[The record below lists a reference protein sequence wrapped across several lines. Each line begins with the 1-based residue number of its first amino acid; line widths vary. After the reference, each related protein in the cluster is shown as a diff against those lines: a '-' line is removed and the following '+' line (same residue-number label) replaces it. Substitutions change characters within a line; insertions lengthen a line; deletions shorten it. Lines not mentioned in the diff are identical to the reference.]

1 MKFFYFFSRF
11 RRFLSIFIK
20 YYKRIFFGS
29 LKRLNNIKKTYVAFI
44 PWCENDSSIFFSVS
58 KAFLKEYPMIL
69 ILIPEVWRNEVF
81 SLHISYSTKL
91 WFIHSFPFWPG
102 SGSAFFFVDP
112 DADPQIYDPYPDP
125 DRAKTCGSETLSFT
139 KWISSHETSTPAKWW
154 PSTFYDMTETRIL
167 KKSDWLVTDF
177 FFFELIVFTF
187 FNDLAFQKNTTFV
200 DAYYILVNH
209 SLISPENGFYK
220 PLSFKL
226 LTLKSLL
233 TPLPISS
240 CKSVKLMRPPLK
252 CYEKLHNIR

>member
-1 MKFFYFFSRF
+1 MDFESRNLYCCKMVAIH
-11 RRFLSIFIK
+11 FLR
-20 YYKRIFFGS
+20 Y
-29 LKRLNNIKKTYVAFI
+29 
-44 PWCENDSSIFFSVS
+44 D
-58 KAFLKEYPMIL
+58 
-69 ILIPEVWRNEVF
+69 RNEN
-81 SLHISYSTKL
+81 LEEIGLIGH
-91 WFIHSFPFWPG
+91 
-102 SGSAFFFVDP
+102 
-112 DADPQIYDPYPDP
+112 
-125 DRAKTCGSETLSFT
+125 R
-139 KWISSHETSTPAKWW
+139 
-154 PSTFYDMTETRIL
+154 
-167 KKSDWLVTDF
+167 

>member
-1 MKFFYFFSRF
+1 MDFESRNLYSCKMVAIH
-11 RRFLSIFIK
+11 FLRYDRNENLEEIGLSH
-20 YYKRIFFGS
+20 IFF
-29 LKRLNNIKKTYVAFI
+29 F
-44 PWCENDSSIFFSVS
+44 
-58 KAFLKEYPMIL
+58 
-69 ILIPEVWRNEVF
+69 
-81 SLHISYSTKL
+81 
-91 WFIHSFPFWPG
+91 
-102 SGSAFFFVDP
+102 
-112 DADPQIYDPYPDP
+112 
-125 DRAKTCGSETLSFT
+125 
-139 KWISSHETSTPAKWW
+139 
-154 PSTFYDMTETRIL
+154 
-167 KKSDWLVTDF
+167 F